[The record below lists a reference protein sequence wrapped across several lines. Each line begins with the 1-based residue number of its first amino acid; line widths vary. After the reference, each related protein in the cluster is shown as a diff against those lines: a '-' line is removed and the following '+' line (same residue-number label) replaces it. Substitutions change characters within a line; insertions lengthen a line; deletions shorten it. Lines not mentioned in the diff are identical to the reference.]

1 MTTQEILAAIKADSA
16 LRAHA
21 DVGSDNAIADALN
34 ATFPVPVPVSVQAV
48 AAAAPQTMAA
58 IASAPDP
65 MSEMEVIASRIREAD
80 IGGMSRWA
88 DILSMLGKMPSGE
101 HAAVQ
106 ALVAA
111 AVPVESVSIN
121 QVSQAL
127 RPHRPEGRALPI
139 NWDSV

>member
-34 ATFPVPVPVSVQAV
+34 ATLPVPVPMSVQAV
-48 AAAAPQTMAA
+48 IAAAPQTKLALEA
-58 IASAPDP
+58 LPDP
-65 MSEMEVIASRIREAD
+65 IAAMEFIGARIRESD
-80 IGGMSRWA
+80 LTGMSNWA
-88 DILSMLGKMPSGE
+88 GIFASMGKMPSDE
-101 HAAVQ
+101 YQAVQ
-106 ALVAA
+106 ALIAA

-127 RPHRPEGRALPI
+127 IPHRPDGRALPI